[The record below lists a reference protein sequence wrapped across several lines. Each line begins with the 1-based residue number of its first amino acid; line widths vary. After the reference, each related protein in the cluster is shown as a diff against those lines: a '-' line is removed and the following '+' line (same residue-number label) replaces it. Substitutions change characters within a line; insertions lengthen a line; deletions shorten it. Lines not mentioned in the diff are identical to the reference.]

1 MAARASPMAAQALAL
16 GRDDPIARQA
26 LADPEVRRC
35 YFSADLNA
43 TPVRAALPAHRGH
56 RWQLL
61 RHNGTLST
69 SCGAVPSM
77 RDLSA
82 PLFMA
87 AESPRAIAAEGAPYG
102 MRMGGKS
109 ESAMLQ
115 KIRQYQRNASMPLVC
130 HYPTCAV
137 VGSSGSLRGAKF
149 GAGIDAHAAV
159 FRINAAPTRGHE
171 RAVGARTTLRV
182 HNSEKPFMLASLGV
196 PELNLVICHMGWI
209 GSCQH
214 QAFSGRYPDRLAQI
228 NPVFYGQVWSLLGR
242 PADKRSP
249 STGLLAIALA
259 LGMCG
264 SVSIYG
270 FGKAGRQSKG
280 TCRHYWS
287 CVHFE
292 DEAAYY
298 DPLHTF
304 HDWLAEEQLRTFW
317 LSAGVIVDGGSA
329 YGTGPEATA
338 RVEAAAGLQH
348 DRSDAATRWA
358 ALKPEWRRVLDTLG
372 AARRSRMRHQRPGKG
387 DFTATTQEIL
397 EQFSRAGNS
406 SRTAPRRSSAPR
418 GSAPPSPLTGVQ
430 MHRDAGL
437 GMASN
442 ERRPPALRARP
453 ASRSLPRPRA
463 IPHQM
468 RRSSMAAMA
477 RASVAETERRGPPTS
492 ASMWE
497 AAAAER

>member
-1 MAARASPMAAQALAL
+1 MGGS
-16 GRDDPIARQA
+16 DDPIARQA
-26 LADPEVRRC
+26 MADHDVRLC
-35 YFSADLNA
+35 FISADWNA
-43 TPVRAALPAHRGH
+43 SPVRAALPTHRGRH
-56 RWQLL
+56 WQLL
-61 RHNGTLST
+61 RRNGTMLAN
-69 SCGAVPSM
+69 CGGVPSVIE
-77 RDLSA
+77 LSA
-82 PLFMA
+82 PLFVA
-87 AESPRAIAAEGAPYG
+87 AESLRAIAAEAAPYG

-115 KIRQYQRNASMPLVC
+115 RIRQYQRNASMPLTC

-137 VGSSGSLRGAKF
+137 VGSSGSLRETSF

-159 FRINAAPTRGHE
+159 FRINAAPARGHE

-228 NPVFYGQVWSLLGR
+228 NPVFYGQIWSLLGR
-242 PADKRSP
+242 PADKRIP

-259 LGMCG
+259 LGMCD

-280 TCRHYWS
+280 ICRHYWS
-287 CVHFE
+287 CVHYE

-317 LSAGVIVDGGSA
+317 LRAGLLVDGGTS
-329 YGTGPEATA
+329 YGSGPEAAA
-338 RVEAAAGLQH
+338 RVEAVASLQH
-348 DRSDAATRWA
+348 NRSEAAARWA
-358 ALKPEWRRVLDTLG
+358 ALKPQWQRVLSALAG
-372 AARRSRMRHQRPGKG
+372 ARRARMRHHKPGKG
-387 DFTATTQEIL
+387 DFTATTEEIL
-397 EQFSRAGNS
+397 QHFSRAGNR
-406 SRTAPRRSSAPR
+406 SRLAPRRGYAPQRLTSPPFLSDEIRRDAPLGMAPSQRRSPAWTARPTSRFMPRPHANPRRMRRSSA
-418 GSAPPSPLTGVQ
+418 T
-430 MHRDAGL
+430 
-437 GMASN
+437 
-442 ERRPPALRARP
+442 
-453 ASRSLPRPRA
+453 
-463 IPHQM
+463 
-468 RRSSMAAMA
+468 
-477 RASVAETERRGPPTS
+477 PTLS

-497 AAAAER
+497 AVAAER